1 MKKIRVIFGLFNLI
15 CGVLLIIGPQTLF
28 KVCESTEKVMKCY
41 WSTRAL
47 IGIGILIVVSAL
59 LIFIFK
65 DLGEQKVLSILN
77 IFYGLVAILIPK
89 ILIGGCKAVTMKCVS
104 LTFPAVY
111 LISSSIIIFSLAYL
125 IYLIKVNKNE
135 K

>member
-1 MKKIRVIFGLFNLI
+1 MKKIRVVFGLINLI
-15 CGVLLIIGPQTLF
+15 SGILLIIGPQTLF

-47 IGIGILIVVSAL
+47 IGIGILFIVFAL

-65 DLGEQKVLSILN
+65 SLGEQKVLSIIN
-77 IFYGLVAILIPK
+77 IFYGVVAILIPK
-89 ILIGGCKAVTMKCVS
+89 ILIGGCKAATMNCLS

-111 LISSSIIIFSLAYL
+111 LISSFIIVVSFGYL
-125 IYLIKVNKNE
+125 IYLLKVSKNE